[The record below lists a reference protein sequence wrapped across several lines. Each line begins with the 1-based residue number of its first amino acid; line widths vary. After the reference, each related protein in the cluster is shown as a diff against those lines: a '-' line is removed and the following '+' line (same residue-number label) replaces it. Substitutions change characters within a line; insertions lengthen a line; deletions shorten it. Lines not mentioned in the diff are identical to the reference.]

1 LFNHR
6 GIPDEKLHKV
16 RLIFEEKEKEKERA
30 EERKRKRE
38 FQCFSASRDHVL

>member
-16 RLIFEEKEKEKERA
+16 RLIFEGKEKERA
-30 EERKRKRE
+30 VERKRK
-38 FQCFSASRDHVL
+38 